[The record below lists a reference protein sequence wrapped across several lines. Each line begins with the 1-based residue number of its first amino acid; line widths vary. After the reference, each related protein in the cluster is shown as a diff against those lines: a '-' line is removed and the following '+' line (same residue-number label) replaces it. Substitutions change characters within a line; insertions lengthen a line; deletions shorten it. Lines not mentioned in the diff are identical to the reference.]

1 MPQPELV
8 VLLAE
13 DGAAIGAADKTT
25 VHSGRTPLHLA
36 FSCYA
41 FDAADRLLVTRRS
54 PAKPTFP
61 GVWTNSCCGH
71 PAPGEPVADAVSR
84 RMAHELALVPRA
96 LRLVL
101 PDFRYRASMAGIE
114 ENELC
119 PVYLCRVDREPHPHP
134 DEVADYRW
142 QPWRDYVRATT
153 AGADVSP
160 WSLAQVRPLDGN
172 GVVERFLA
180 ESS

>member
-1 MPQPELV
+1 M
-8 VLLAE
+8 LLAE
-13 DGAAIGAADKTT
+13 DGSVIGTADKTA

-41 FDAADRLLVTRRS
+41 FDATGRLLVTRRS
-54 PAKPTFP
+54 LGKRTFP

-71 PAPGEPVADAVSR
+71 PAPGEPIADAVSR
-84 RMAHELALVPRA
+84 RMAHELALVPLA
-96 LRLVL
+96 LQLVL

-119 PVYLCRVDREPHPHP
+119 PVYLCRVEREPRPNP

-142 QPWRDYVRATT
+142 QRWPDYVHATT

-160 WSLAQVRPLDGN
+160 WSLAQVRALQRDRLVDG
-172 GVVERFLA
+172 FLA
-180 ESS
+180 ATS

>member
-1 MPQPELV
+1 VPQPELV

-13 DGAAIGAADKTT
+13 NGAVIGTADKTT

-41 FDAADRLLVTRRS
+41 FDAADRLLVTRRA
-54 PAKPTFP
+54 PAKRTFP
-61 GVWTNSCCGH
+61 GVWTNTCCGH
-71 PAPGEPVADAVSR
+71 PAPAEPVADAVRR

-96 LRLVL
+96 LQLVL

-119 PVYLCRVDREPHPHP
+119 PVYLCRVDGDPRPHP
-134 DEVADYRW
+134 DEVAGYRW
-142 QPWRDYVRATT
+142 QRWPEYVSATT
-153 AGADVSP
+153 TRADLSP
-160 WSLAQVRPLDGN
+160 WSLAQVRALERGRLVD
-172 GVVERFLA
+172 RFLT
-180 ESS
+180 ESR

>member
-1 MPQPELV
+1 VPQPELV

-41 FDAADRLLVTRRS
+41 FDTADRLLVTRRS
-54 PAKPTFP
+54 PAKRTFP
-61 GVWTNSCCGH
+61 GVWTNTCCGH

-84 RMAHELALVPRA
+84 RMAHELALVPHA
-96 LRLVL
+96 LQLVL
-101 PDFRYRASMAGIE
+101 PEFRYRASMAGIE

-119 PVYLCRVDREPHPHP
+119 PVYLCRVDRDPRPRS

-142 QPWRDYVRATT
+142 LHWPDYVHAIT
-153 AGADVSP
+153 AGVDVSP
-160 WSLAQVRPLDGN
+160 WSLAQVHALERGRLVD
-172 GVVERFLA
+172 RFLT
-180 ESS
+180 ETS